1 MTRHYNFRMTETST
15 SAPAPAIYGWA
26 ILEMHHSQ
34 LRTMVRGMAPTQ
46 TEAWREAF
54 GPKGRPPKGSWAR
67 AEALTAEEWDYWQQ
81 YY

>member
-1 MTRHYNFRMTETST
+1 MTTTTTSSSSSSST
-15 SAPAPAIYGWA
+15 PAIYGWA

-46 TEAWREAF
+46 AEAWREAF
-54 GPKGRPPKGSWAR
+54 GPDCKGRPKRSWAR